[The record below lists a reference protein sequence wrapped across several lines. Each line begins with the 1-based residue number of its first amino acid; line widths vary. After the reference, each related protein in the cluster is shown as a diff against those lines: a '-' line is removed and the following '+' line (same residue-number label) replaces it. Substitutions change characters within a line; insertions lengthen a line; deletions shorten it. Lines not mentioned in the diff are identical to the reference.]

1 MVLPILSLFFFL
13 LLTGG
18 TTVHFEENPVKENAK
33 AYDSNETE
41 KPNIYTPLKG
51 NTFYQ
56 YFFHGVTNDCLN
68 VLKWPPFSSLGGV
81 FELKSEWMKKGF
93 FFQKKKIQCVL
104 LPEPK

>member
-1 MVLPILSLFFFL
+1 MDVLKLHLGPSDLWCCQSSLCSFFL

-41 KPNIYTPLKG
+41 KPNLYTPLKG

-68 VLKWPPFSSLGGV
+68 VLK
-81 FELKSEWMKKGF
+81 
-93 FFQKKKIQCVL
+93 
-104 LPEPK
+104 